1 MTAYG
6 RLYCKSRFALASKIL
21 RGCQARLSRR
31 PPDKRSR
38 SVLHSRSVLQ
48 KQDTALDAA
57 LTVAH
62 AVWHVAGA
70 LLGGRP
76 KERVLT
82 RSLHDLTPVR
92 EMS

>member
-1 MTAYG
+1 M
-6 RLYCKSRFALASKIL
+6 
-21 RGCQARLSRR
+21 
-31 PPDKRSR
+31 
-38 SVLHSRSVLQ
+38 LQ
-48 KQDTALDAA
+48 KQDTPLDDA

-70 LLGGRP
+70 LLVGRP

-92 EMS
+92 EMGQGKSGGLAAS